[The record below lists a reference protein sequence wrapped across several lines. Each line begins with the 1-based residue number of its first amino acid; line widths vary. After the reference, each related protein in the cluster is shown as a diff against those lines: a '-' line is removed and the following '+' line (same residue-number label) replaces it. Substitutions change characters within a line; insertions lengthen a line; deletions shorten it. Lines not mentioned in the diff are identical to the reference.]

1 MKIGQNAIIFW
12 QDPNVEVK
20 MTNHIMYILCINDM
34 LTHGY
39 SFYCCH
45 FSLCAWHFWIMCL
58 KFSTWPLLSWYHARL
73 ILFRP
78 YWYDLKQYHP
88 RTSPSLVGTF
98 SFWALQLLIT
108 YVGIKLDKWNYLNF
122 LHTPL
127 KLFVKLSPLFLGTW
141 SFV

>member
-1 MKIGQNAIIFW
+1 
-12 QDPNVEVK
+12 
-20 MTNHIMYILCINDM
+20 MTRPECGGENEKPHHVYSLYNDM

-98 SFWALQLLIT
+98 IFWVLQLLIT
-108 YVGIKLDKWNYLNF
+108 YVGIKLDKWNYFNF
-122 LHTPL
+122 LHTSQAFCQIEPTFFGNL
-127 KLFVKLSPLFLGTW
+127 EFCV
-141 SFV
+141 VHY